1 MKQTTQIEH
10 PVDDPAVK
18 SLLKRM
24 DPNIANSFTIEQLV
38 ALRRVVGLR
47 GGRLHS
53 IDVRTTVKLPFLPW
67 SFYAVFVAGKN
78 RRDLS
83 QGEKHIAIGMCLL
96 IITVSLLTVCLVGL
110 LMVYLLK
117 SWLGINIFESFSLGI
132 WDWFKNL
139 Q

>member
-1 MKQTTQIEH
+1 MKKTNQDQH

-53 IDVRTTVKLPFLPW
+53 VDVRATVKLPFLPW

-83 QGEKHIAIGMCLL
+83 QGEKNIAVGMFLL
-96 IITVSLLTVCLVGL
+96 IITLSLLIVCLIGL
-110 LMVYLLK
+110 LVVYLLK
-117 SWLGINIFESFSLGI
+117 SWLGINIFESYSFGV

-139 Q
+139 Y

>member
-1 MKQTTQIEH
+1 MKKTNQEQH

-24 DPNIANSFTIEQLV
+24 DPNIANSFSIEQLV

-53 IDVRTTVKLPFLPW
+53 VDVRTTVKLPFLPW

-78 RRDLS
+78 RRALS
-83 QGEKHIAIGMCLL
+83 QGEKNIAIGMLLL
-96 IITVSLLTVCLVGL
+96 IITLSLLTVCLIGL
-110 LMVYLLK
+110 LVVYLLK
-117 SWLGINIFESFSLGI
+117 SWLGINIFESFSFGV

-139 Q
+139 Y